1 MRKYEPEILM
11 GLIMSLALLLA
22 FPPRGA
28 AAPER
33 PSASH
38 AAVQIDPEA
47 QKASFD
53 RTHSVRLL
61 QGDAVGTISMR
72 EYLIGVVLSEMPMS
86 FEPEALRAQAIASR
100 TSVLHSSRHSDADV
114 CDDGACCQCRE
125 DEESLRRRFGA
136 DYEAVREK
144 AQQAVDSTDGIV
156 LTYGGALIDAT
167 YFSCSGGMT
176 EDAREVWGSDA
187 PYLRAVASPGEEN
200 AGNYY
205 SRAEFSPEE
214 FADIIAVLEPRAIPA
229 GDPAEWVGK
238 PVRTDGDGVRTLEIG
253 GTVLSG
259 AQLREAF
266 GLRSTNFN
274 LHWDG
279 ERFCFDVYG
288 AGHRVGL
295 SQCGAQAMAL
305 AGATA
310 EQILTTYYTGVE
322 ISHI

>member
-100 TSVLHSSRHSDADV
+100 TYVLHSSRHSDADV

-176 EDAREVWGSDA
+176 EDAREVWGPGGMGGEAGAHRRRRRADPRDRRNGFERRAA
-187 PYLRAVASPGEEN
+187 PRGFWTPLH
-200 AGNYY
+200 
-205 SRAEFSPEE
+205 EFQS
-214 FADIIAVLEPRAIPA
+214 ALGR
-229 GDPAEWVGK
+229 
-238 PVRTDGDGVRTLEIG
+238 RTLLLRRLRRGASG
-253 GTVLSG
+253 GAESVRGPGNGSG
-259 AQLREAF
+259 GGHGGADFDNILHRGGNLAHINAVSGQYF
-266 GLRSTNFN
+266 YST
-274 LHWDG
+274 
-279 ERFCFDVYG
+279 RY
-288 AGHRVGL
+288 
-295 SQCGAQAMAL
+295 
-305 AGATA
+305 
-310 EQILTTYYTGVE
+310 LTFRP
-322 ISHI
+322 